1 MGLMP
6 AMEDLVMVAPK
17 TRRVPSACASRLPDD
32 RLVVATA
39 LLALSTLVLMLCAG
53 IG

>member
-1 MGLMP
+1 
-6 AMEDLVMVAPK
+6 MEDQVMVAAK
-17 TRRVPSACASRLPDD
+17 TRSRTAATCTSRLPDD

-53 IG
+53 LA